1 MSSNAAPLPQAKA
14 GNEPS
19 MEEILA
25 SIRRII
31 ADDSVGTKRDEAYV
45 APPPPAPPVQVAPT
59 PVEVAPAPPPVI
71 DEPDADVLDLA
82 EVATVAS
89 DIDDLQMVGL
99 KEDDLEDEL
108 EGTPVSI
115 DPTPIAAPVLVAPL
129 APLPPVENVNAMSE
143 HILRKETGGLV
154 ANAFAQL
161 SRQSAMPAPGRTI
174 EDMMVEILRPMLA
187 DWMDSHLPSIVE
199 RLVKAE
205 IERVSRG
212 G

>member
-1 MSSNAAPLPQAKA
+1 MSSGAAPLPQAKP

-45 APPPPAPPVQVAPT
+45 APPPPPAAPAPVQVAP
-59 PVEVAPAPPPVI
+59 PPPAPVVVE
-71 DEPDADVLDLA
+71 EPDADVLDLA
-82 EVATVAS
+82 EVATITPDV
-89 DIDDLQMVGL
+89 DDLQMVGL
-99 KEDDLEDEL
+99 DEVEFEDEL

-115 DPTPIAAPVLVAPL
+115 DPAPLAKPALVSPL
-129 APLPPVENVNAMSE
+129 APLPPVETVGAMSE

-161 SRQSAMPAPGRTI
+161 QRQTQMPAPGRTL
-174 EDMMVEILRPMLA
+174 EDLMVEMLRPMLA
-187 DWMDSHLPSIVE
+187 DWMDNHLPGIVE

>member
-1 MSSNAAPLPQAKA
+1 MSSNAAPLPQAKP

-45 APPPPAPPVQVAPT
+45 APPAPVAVPVQVAP
-59 PVEVAPAPPPVI
+59 PPAAPVI
-71 DEPDADVLDLA
+71 EDPDADVLDLA
-82 EVATVAS
+82 EVATVAAEV
-89 DIDDLQMVGL
+89 DDLQLVGL
-99 KEDDLEDEL
+99 DEFDLNEEF
-108 EGTPVSI
+108 EGTPVAV
-115 DPTPIAAPVLVAPL
+115 DPAPL
-129 APLPPVENVNAMSE
+129 AQPALAAPQPLETVNAMSE

-174 EDMMVEILRPMLA
+174 EDLMIEMLRPMLS